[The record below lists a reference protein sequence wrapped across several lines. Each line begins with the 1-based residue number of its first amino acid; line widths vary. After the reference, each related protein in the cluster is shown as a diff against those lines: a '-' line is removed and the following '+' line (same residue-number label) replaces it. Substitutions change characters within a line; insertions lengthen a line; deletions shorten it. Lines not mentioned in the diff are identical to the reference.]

1 MYYVSTTSYLYHNY
15 ISRVPDIRALLSYA
29 PPMLLLCSSYA
40 TVSPP
45 WWLQAM
51 GFSDRALVSSA
62 LKVSDNDMSTAVE
75 KLFQANSADLG

>member
-1 MYYVSTTSYLYHNY
+1 MF
-15 ISRVPDIRALLSYA
+15 LLWYGVLS
-29 PPMLLLCSSYA
+29 
-40 TVSPP
+40 
-45 WWLQAM
+45 WLQAM